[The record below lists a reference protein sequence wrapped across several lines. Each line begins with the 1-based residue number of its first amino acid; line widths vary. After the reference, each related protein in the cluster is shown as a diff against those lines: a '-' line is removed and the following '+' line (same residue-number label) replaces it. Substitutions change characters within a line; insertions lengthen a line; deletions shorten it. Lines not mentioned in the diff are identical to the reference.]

1 MTRGLKRLA
10 GAVATG
16 ARAGTAEA
24 VTEAE
29 TVVVGPRAAAL
40 ATDAGNL
47 PVVASFDLQ
56 VVAGFGIE
64 DCGTF
69 GVEEDDSTRCFFGGG
84 GVKAPTVDMEEGR
97 SVSNVFDETVVDVD
111 KN

>member
-24 VTEAE
+24 GTEAE

-40 ATDAGNL
+40 ETGADGF
-47 PVVASFDLQ
+47 P

-69 GVEEDDSTRCFFGGG
+69 GVEEDASTRCFFGGG
-84 GVKAPTVDMEEGR
+84 GGIVSTLGR
-97 SVSNVFDETVVDVD
+97 ARL
-111 KN
+111 

>member
-1 MTRGLKRLA
+1 M
-10 GAVATG
+10 
-16 ARAGTAEA
+16 
-24 VTEAE
+24 
-29 TVVVGPRAAAL
+29 VGPRAAAL

-84 GVKAPTVDMEEGR
+84 GGIVSTLGRARLWVIVEGR
-97 SVSNVFDETVVDVD
+97 D
-111 KN
+111 

>member
-16 ARAGTAEA
+16 AGAGTANA
-24 VTEAE
+24 GTEAE
-29 TVVVGPRAAAL
+29 TVVVGPRAATL

-47 PVVASFDLQ
+47 PVVA
-56 VVAGFGIE
+56 GFEIE

-69 GVEEDDSTRCFFGGG
+69 GVEEDDRTRCFFGSGG
-84 GVKAPTVDMEEGR
+84 GIVSTLGRARLWVIVEGR
-97 SVSNVFDETVVDVD
+97 D
-111 KN
+111 